1 MNRLN
6 LGARNNQMVEQTSL
20 QKSSNIPWGVIGI
33 GAAVIALLALIA
45 LVALAF
51 GVDIGLGID

>member
-1 MNRLN
+1 
-6 LGARNNQMVEQTSL
+6 MVEQTSL
-20 QKSSNIPWGVIGI
+20 QKASKIPWGVIGI

-51 GVDIGLGID
+51 GVDVGLGVD

>member
-1 MNRLN
+1 MQWVNS
-6 LGARNNQMVEQTSL
+6 GVRNDQMVEQTSL
-20 QKSSNIPWGVIGI
+20 QKASKIPWGVIGI

-51 GVDIGLGID
+51 GVDVGLGVD

>member
-1 MNRLN
+1 
-6 LGARNNQMVEQTSL
+6 MVEQTSL

-33 GAAVIALLALIA
+33 GAVVIGVVAICA

-51 GVDIGLGID
+51 GVDVGLGVD

>member
-1 MNRLN
+1 
-6 LGARNNQMVEQTSL
+6 MVEQTSL